1 VRARLGSFGVT
12 LTRSVPVRRKT
23 FVLFVA
29 LGAVLALASVA
40 YAGNGGFAPA
50 TPHSPN
56 AKRINDSYVWI
67 SIFTGAI
74 FVLVEGALIL
84 FVFKYRRRGRPRTAE
99 GPQIHGATRLELI
112 WTAVPVLILAA
123 IASFIFYK
131 LPGIQD
137 VPSAKAEGGP
147 LVVQVNAHQFYWQ
160 FTYPDGQIS
169 IDELHA
175 PVNRT
180 VRVDIT
186 SQDVD
191 HSWWVPELGGKFDAI
206 PGHMTHT
213 WFKADQTGTYRG
225 RCGEFCGVFH
235 AAMKAVVDVQS
246 RADYTAWLGTA
257 TGALGRGEWQGSC
270 AKCHGLQGQGGF
282 GPKISN
288 NALLVQRQGLA
299 QLIRL
304 VRNEMPPVARGWSEV
319 HVQALLAFLKQIIYK
334 GTTSGD

>member
-1 VRARLGSFGVT
+1 MPP
-12 LTRSVPVRRKT
+12 PVRRKAL
-23 FVLFVA
+23 VLLLVV
-29 LGAVLALASVA
+29 GAALALAAVA

-84 FVFKYRRRGRPRTAE
+84 FIVKYRRRGRPRSQE

-112 WTAVPVLILAA
+112 WTAVPVLILAV
-123 IASFIFYK
+123 IAAFIFYE

-206 PGHMTHT
+206 PGHTTHT
-213 WFKADQTGTYRG
+213 WFKADRTGTYRG

-257 TGALGRGEWQGSC
+257 TGTLGRGEWQGSC

-288 NALLVQRQGLA
+288 NALLVQRQGLE
-299 QLIRL
+299 QLIRQG
-304 VRNEMPPVARGWSEV
+304 RNEMPPVARGWSDEQ
-319 HVQALLAFLKQIIYK
+319 VQALLAYLKQSVYK
-334 GTTSGD
+334 ATTSGD

>member
-1 VRARLGSFGVT
+1 MPPR
-12 LTRSVPVRRKT
+12 VRRKT
-23 FVLFVA
+23 FVLVVA
-29 LGAVLALASVA
+29 LGAVLVLTSVA
-40 YAGNGGFAPA
+40 YTGNGGFAPL

-56 AKRINDSYVWI
+56 AKRINDSYIWI

-84 FVFKYRRRGRPRTAE
+84 FIVRYRRRGRPRTEE

-123 IASFIFYK
+123 IASFVFYK

-147 LVVQVNAHQFYWQ
+147 LRVKVDAHQFYWQ

-186 SQDVD
+186 SEDVD
-191 HSWWVPELGGKFDAI
+191 HSWWIPQLGGKFDAI
-206 PGHMTHT
+206 PGQRTHT
-213 WFKADQTGTYRG
+213 WFKADRVGTYRG

-235 AAMKAVVDVQS
+235 AEMTARVVVESDAAYRSYLASV
-246 RADYTAWLGTA
+246 RDPLVLG
-257 TGALGRGEWQGSC
+257 GQEWRGVC
-270 AKCHGLQGQGGF
+270 AKCHGLSGRGGYGPSIAVNAVLVEHAGLLRILEHGQ
-282 GPKISN
+282 N
-288 NALLVQRQGLA
+288 
-299 QLIRL
+299 QLRP
-304 VRNEMPPVARGWSEV
+304 VSSYMPPVGRGWTDAQV
-319 HVQALLAFLKQIIYK
+319 KALEAYFLTRVYK
-334 GTTSGD
+334 GAPSGG